1 MKKKRKRNKN
11 KKTNSVVI
19 DEDAPEKEESPK
31 VETPKA
37 SSIEPENASDTATMK
52 KRKRNKNK
60 NKNKSGSE
68 EPAVVEEVIE
78 EPVVQKIQEKV
89 EARVEALPAPVEVK
103 KIDAPR
109 PEPRTKGKQKP
120 NSIPDE
126 LKIKQEREQQE
137 ARVNLKNEIERRE
150 KLMEKIDA
158 VLDNRKS
165 DAKLAKDQQTLLGN
179 MSKELSKVKI
189 PEMPDFLDT
198 EPDVLFN
205 KIEQVLGVTKLEI
218 KNVQNQQAFV
228 GRLEHELAKVKQTK
242 DKYLRG
248 DTASTSNEPEAPV
261 KLPDHIEKLKQE
273 LMEIKK
279 DAPKRPKEEL
289 IREIES
295 RDLLMLEINKVLDT
309 TKTEIQKVQKQQ
321 KIIANLET
329 ELYKIKDKEIDD
341 SIKYVADHMDD
352 EAPPEQRAASGTSN
366 LLDALMANVAK
377 LKEAQ
382 ALKKQKSE
390 EDKPKSGDKAP
401 KEKKSA
407 DTKQKAEAKPAEIIA
422 VVESPKEEQ
431 KQTASKPESPK
442 ADPKKSPKDQKSKQK
457 PVVAPTV
464 EAVKPVEVI
473 QPVEIAK
480 PVEVVK
486 EAPKPAVQ
494 EAPKAVVQEAP
505 KPIVQEA
512 PKAEVKKEQPKKE
525 EAKIELKKEQ
535 PKQEQPKIQ
544 EKVAEI
550 LKQEEKPVETPK
562 LPENK
567 NHEKQKNGSPK
578 NAQKNKNNNNKKES
592 PAPIK
597 KIETPE
603 LVPVIVPAAIEAWG
617 CKLSMAEMLKN
628 APLSSETP
636 IVEIPAKLEVVE
648 EIKIQ
653 TVAPK
658 PIEIPKPVEIP
669 KKIEEIIPIVKEE
682 ASKVV
687 DDMVIVDKADV
698 EAAQAAEQSETNES
712 LGNSKNAEGSGFVS
726 AVSKDDVKSLKNDEN
741 ATKSKSPMKNLPNAR
756 SAPANKSPASKSPVN
771 KTTPAPAATAAV
783 PKAKPAPKVNE
794 TKKSSP
800 KPAPAKTV
808 APAAP
813 TQAKPSTAPQPSVDV
828 AKPAPV
834 PAQSTPV
841 VSEKPAAKPVDA
853 LKNGAKPVTVKPASK
868 SPSSPKKPDLPPK
881 PDHLKNGKPNTPP
894 SPPIK
899 PGNECPLVKSK
910 SPSPTK
916 SSPVAVT
923 KPVVPPTQTH
933 TPITAKPKPIVPP
946 RPATVR
952 NNITQPNPQKA
963 SPNKP
968 NKAPAKSQGTKMTS
982 TSTVTCLEL
991 PVNLLNSDN
1000 FPV

>member
-1 MKKKRKRNKN
+1 MVEIKKVETIVVVAEKVEVSPAGESNSETLKKKRKRNKN

-19 DEDAPEKEESPK
+19 DEDVPEKGECPE

-37 SSIEPENASDTATMK
+37 SRTEPENASETSTMK

-78 EPVVQKIQEKV
+78 EKVVQKIQEKI

-103 KIDAPR
+103 KVDPPK

-137 ARVNLKNEIERRE
+137 ARINLKNEIERRE
-150 KLMEKIDA
+150 KLMEKIDQ

-165 DAKLAKDQQTLLGN
+165 DAKLAKDQQALLGN

-248 DTASTSNEPEAPV
+248 ETASTSNEPETPV

-295 RDLLMLEINKVLDT
+295 RDLLMEEINKVLDT
-309 TKTEIQKVQKQQ
+309 TKTEIKKVQKQQ

-366 LLDALMANVAK
+366 LLDALMANVSK

-382 ALKKQKSE
+382 ALKKQKADE
-390 EDKPKSGDKAP
+390 EKPKSGDKSQ

-407 DTKQKAEAKPAEIIA
+407 EAKQRAEAKA
-422 VVESPKEEQ
+422 VEVIQVSPKEEQ
-431 KQTASKPESPK
+431 KQSASKPESPK
-442 ADPKKSPKDQKSKQK
+442 MDSKKSSKDQKSKQK
-457 PVVAPTV
+457 PVATPTV
-464 EAVKPVEVI
+464 ETVKPVEI
-473 QPVEIAK
+473 TK

-486 EAPKPAVQ
+486 EAPKS
-494 EAPKAVVQEAP
+494 
-505 KPIVQEA
+505 IVQEA
-512 PKAEVKKEQPKKE
+512 PKGVIQETPKTIVQEASKVEVKKEQPKKE
-525 EAKIELKKEQ
+525 EPKVELKKEQ
-535 PKQEQPKIQ
+535 TKEEKPKTELPKTEQTKIQ
-544 EKVAEI
+544 EKTAEPM
-550 LKQEEKPVETPK
+550 KQVEKPIETTK

-567 NHEKQKNGSPK
+567 NEKQKKESPK

-592 PAPIK
+592 PAPVK

-603 LVPVIVPAAIEAWG
+603 IVPVVVPAAIEAWG

-628 APLSSETP
+628 APLPTETP
-636 IVEIPAKLEVVE
+636 IVEVPAKLETVD
-648 EIKIQ
+648 EIKIE
-653 TVAPK
+653 TVASK
-658 PIEIPKPVEIP
+658 AIEIPKPVEIP
-669 KKIEEIIPIVKEE
+669 KKIEEMIPMVKDE
-682 ASKVV
+682 VFNV
-687 DDMVIVDKADV
+687 IDDMVIVEKAEV
-698 EAAQAAEQSETNES
+698 EAAQAADQSETNES

-726 AVSKDDVKSLKNDEN
+726 AVSKDDVKSLKNDQN
-741 ATKSKSPMKNLPNAR
+741 ATKSKSPVKTLPNSR
-756 SAPANKSPASKSPVN
+756 SAPVNKSPASKPPVN
-771 KTTPAPAATAAV
+771 KTTTPAAV
-783 PKAKPAPKVNE
+783 PKAKPEA
-794 TKKSSP
+794 KKSLS
-800 KPAPAKTV
+800 KASPAKTV
-808 APAAP
+808 ASAAP
-813 TQAKPSTAPQPSVDV
+813 TQAKASTAPQPTVDV
-828 AKPAPV
+828 AKEA
-834 PAQSTPV
+834 STPV
-841 VSEKPAAKPVDA
+841 VSEKSAAKPVET
-853 LKNGAKPVTVKPASK
+853 LKNVAKAITVRPATK
-868 SPSSPKKPDLPPK
+868 SPSPPKKPDLPPK
-881 PDHLKNGKPNTPP
+881 PDHLKNGKSIT
-894 SPPIK
+894 
-899 PGNECPLVKSK
+899 CLVVKSK
-910 SPSPTK
+910 T
-916 SSPVAVT
+916 SPVAVT
-923 KPVVPPTQTH
+923 KPVMPTTQIH
-933 TPITAKPKPIVPP
+933 TPTTAKPKPIVPP
-946 RPATVR
+946 RPANVR
-952 NNITQPNPQKA
+952 NNITQPNPQKT
-963 SPNKP
+963 SPNK
-968 NKAPAKSQGTKMTS
+968 PAKSQGTKMAS
-982 TSTVTCLEL
+982 TSTVTCFKL
-991 PVNLLNSDN
+991 PVNFLNSDN

>member
-1 MKKKRKRNKN
+1 MQ
-11 KKTNSVVI
+11 T
-19 DEDAPEKEESPK
+19 PK

-37 SSIEPENASDTATMK
+37 SSTEPENASETSTMK

-68 EPAVVEEVIE
+68 EPAVEEEVIE
-78 EPVVQKIQEKV
+78 EQVVQKVQEKI
-89 EARVEALPAPVEVK
+89 ETRVEALPAPVEVK
-103 KIDAPR
+103 KVDAPR

-137 ARVNLKNEIERRE
+137 ARINLKNEIERRE

-248 DTASTSNEPEAPV
+248 ETASTSSEPEAPV

-309 TKTEIQKVQKQQ
+309 TKTEIKKVQKQQ

-390 EDKPKSGDKAP
+390 EDKPKSGEKAP
-401 KEKKSA
+401 KEKKSSES
-407 DTKQKAEAKPAEIIA
+407 KQKAETKAAEVVQA
-422 VVESPKEEQ
+422 AAVESPKEEQ
-431 KQTASKPESPK
+431 KQVASKPESPK
-442 ADPKKSPKDQKSKQK
+442 ADPKKSPKDQKKQK
-457 PVVAPTV
+457 QVVVPTV

-473 QPVEIAK
+473 KPVEIIK

-486 EAPKPAVQ
+486 EEPKPIV
-494 EAPKAVVQEAP
+494 KEAP

-512 PKAEVKKEQPKKE
+512 PKAEVKKEQLKKDE
-525 EAKIELKKEQ
+525 PNIELKKEQ

-544 EKVAEI
+544 EKVAEP
-550 LKQEEKPVETPK
+550 LKQEEKPIETPK
-562 LPENK
+562 HSENK
-567 NHEKQKNGSPK
+567 NHDKQKNGSPK
-578 NAQKNKNNNNKKES
+578 NAQKNKNNKKES
-592 PAPIK
+592 PVPVK

-603 LVPVIVPAAIEAWG
+603 LVPVVVPAAIEAWG

-628 APLSSETP
+628 APLPSETP
-636 IVEIPAKLEVVE
+636 IVEIPAKLETVE
-648 EIKIQ
+648 EINIE
-653 TVAPK
+653 TVASK
-658 PIEIPKPVEIP
+658 PIEIPKLVEIP
-669 KKIEEIIPIVKEE
+669 KKIEEILPIVKEE
-682 ASKVV
+682 ANKII
-687 DDMVIVDKADV
+687 DDMVVVDKAEV

-726 AVSKDDVKSLKNDEN
+726 AVSKDDVKSLKNDQN
-741 ATKSKSPMKNLPNAR
+741 ATKSKSPVKNVPNIR
-756 SAPANKSPASKSPVN
+756 SAPANKSTASKSPVS
-771 KTTPAPAATAAV
+771 KTTPPAAATAAV
-783 PKAKPAPKVNE
+783 PKAKPAPKVNDA
-794 TKKSSP
+794 KKSPP

-808 APAAP
+808 APATPA
-813 TQAKPSTAPQPSVDV
+813 QAKATTPPQPSVDV
-828 AKPAPV
+828 AKPAP
-834 PAQSTPV
+834 AQSTPV
-841 VSEKPAAKPVDA
+841 VLEKPASKPVEP
-853 LKNGAKPVTVKPASK
+853 LKSGAKPVTVKPATK
-868 SPSSPKKPDLPPK
+868 SPSPPKKPDLPPK
-881 PDHLKNGKPNTPP
+881 PEHLKNGKPYTPP
-894 SPPIK
+894 SPPIR
-899 PGNECPLVKSK
+899 PGNECPVVKSK

-923 KPVVPPTQTH
+923 KPVIPSTQTH